1 MRRILDF
8 FIGNTVRL
16 LFWFYILLAVGLSM
30 GNQLYFTSGFLN
42 TSNSLSGGV
51 HHFFNGLSSYFGLA
65 SENEFL
71 QQQNKLLQE
80 RLVNVSYVSDSM
92 NTPKKKFGYITGQ
105 IIRNSYTAKDNYLTL
120 SLGTEQGVSQDMGV
134 VNEKGIVGIITH
146 SGANFSRVQSVLN
159 SHSRIN
165 AKIKGSDF
173 FGGLVWNGRS
183 PNQAQLI
190 DVPNL
195 APISIGDTIV
205 TGGMS
210 IIFPDQLPIGTIENF
225 ELTEAQDDYLI
236 NVNLFNNMQNIG
248 RVYVIQN
255 QLKKD
260 IESIENLSNE

>member
-1 MRRILDF
+1 MCIRD
-8 FIGNTVRL
+8 
-16 LFWFYILLAVGLSM
+16 S
-30 GNQLYFTSGFLN
+30 
-42 TSNSLSGGV
+42 SL
-51 HHFFNGLSSYFGLA
+51 
-65 SENEFL
+65 
-71 QQQNKLLQE
+71 
-80 RLVNVSYVSDSM
+80 

-146 SGANFSRVQSVLN
+146 SGSNFSRVQSVLN
-159 SHSRIN
+159 SRSRIN

-173 FGGLVWNGRS
+173 FGGLVWNGIS
-183 PNQAQLI
+183 PNKAQLI